1 MTKVTA
7 EEILK
12 IISELEIEEL
22 KGIEMEGDIELE
34 LESEV
39 LIRQMAPQVPETFG
53 MELSSAMQHLSN
65 ALKMIG
71 K

>member
-1 MTKVTA
+1 MTKITA

-22 KGIEMEGDIELE
+22 KGVEIEGDIELE

-39 LIRQMAPQVPETFG
+39 LIQQMAPQVPEIFG

-65 ALKMIG
+65 ALKIIG